1 MRIAVVFAI
10 GLSLVLSACGGGK
23 KDVAEQEKAKGQA
36 VDEKGRKVDIYSG
49 GIFKMNQVSK
59 PTTLFPHGV
68 GELTGHNIANQVYE
82 GLVKLN
88 QATLKVEPCLAE
100 TYEVNDD
107 GTVFTYHL
115 RKGVMFHDDPCFSG
129 GKGREMTA
137 NDVKYCLDQLCTPYT
152 ETKTKKNDLGGLVI
166 SKIKGAQAYYDSFES
181 GSPMEGGV
189 EGVKVIDDYTLE
201 ITLETAFAGFNGIMS
216 TPAGWVFPKEAVEHY
231 GEDMRDNPVGTG
243 PFMKKNVDLSKSVYL
258 QRNENYWD
266 VDEHGN
272 KLPYLEILK
281 FTFMSEKKTEFQ
293 AFNKGELDMVWKIP
307 IDELNNVLQDLNDA
321 QDNAQQYLQS
331 ADALSIQFYGFLNT
345 HEVFKDIR
353 VRKAFNMAID
363 REELVRSTLYGEGT
377 PADYGIVPAIDGY
390 PQENIKGFEHNP
402 EEARKLLA
410 EAGYPNGEGFPTIEL
425 HINNDGNVNMMLATA
440 IQNQL
445 FENLGVTIEPKQMTL
460 NQLRRKFESGNSAL
474 WRTAWVADYPSPEN
488 YLNLFHSK
496 HIPDDPSEST
506 FYNAYR
512 YSNPEFDR
520 LYDEAVKTLDDAE
533 RMALFAKADQILIDD
548 AVVMP
553 IYYDSYERLMSR
565 KVKNFPIN
573 GMEYRDFTRVFL
585 NEEE

>member
-1 MRIAVVFAI
+1 
-10 GLSLVLSACGGGK
+10 
-23 KDVAEQEKAKGQA
+23 
-36 VDEKGRKVDIYSG
+36 
-49 GIFKMNQVSK
+49 
-59 PTTLFPHGV
+59 
-68 GELTGHNIANQVYE
+68 
-82 GLVKLN
+82 
-88 QATLKVEPCLAE
+88 
-100 TYEVNDD
+100 
-107 GTVFTYHL
+107 
-115 RKGVMFHDDPCFSG
+115 
-129 GKGREMTA
+129 
-137 NDVKYCLDQLCTPYT
+137 
-152 ETKTKKNDLGGLVI
+152 
-166 SKIKGAQAYYDSFES
+166 
-181 GSPMEGGV
+181 
-189 EGVKVIDDYTLE
+189 
-201 ITLETAFAGFNGIMS
+201 
-216 TPAGWVFPKEAVEHY
+216 
-231 GEDMRDNPVGTG
+231 
-243 PFMKKNVDLSKSVYL
+243 MKKNVDLSKSVYL

-321 QDNAQQYLQS
+321 QGNAQQYLQS

-410 EAGYPNGEGFPTIEL
+410 EAGYPNGAGFPTIEL

-488 YLNLFHSK
+488 YLTLFHSE

-573 GMEYRDFTRVFL
+573 GMEYRDFTRVFI